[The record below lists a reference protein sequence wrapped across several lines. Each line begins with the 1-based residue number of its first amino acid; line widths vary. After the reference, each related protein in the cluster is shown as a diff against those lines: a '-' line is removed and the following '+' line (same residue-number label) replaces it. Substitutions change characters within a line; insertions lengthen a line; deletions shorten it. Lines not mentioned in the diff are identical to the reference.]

1 MNKIILFKFLLF
13 STFTLLSFGSF
24 GQEQMNDSEL
34 TNDWQLLK
42 TEKGIKFYV
51 KKDNCE
57 VFSGKEALTY
67 VYFKIENTTNV
78 SVKLTADFQ
87 AQYLEGCLGCA
98 GQEEMQKTFVIPA
111 KNSISESCGTET
123 IGLSRLV
130 KNPILKNGWTFK
142 AVVIDHVKFI

>member
-1 MNKIILFKFLLF
+1 MYKIKIIKSLLF
-13 STFTLLSFGSF
+13 GAATLWCFGVF
-24 GQEQMNDSEL
+24 GQEKMNDSEL
-34 TNDWQLLK
+34 TSEWQLLK

-57 VFSGKEALTY
+57 IFIGKEALTY
-67 VYFKIENTTNV
+67 VYFKIENTTNT
-78 SVKLTADFQ
+78 SVKLTAEFQ

-98 GQEEMQKTFVIPA
+98 GQEEMQKTYVIPA
-111 KNSISESCGTET
+111 KNSISESCGTEV

-130 KNPILKNGWTFK
+130 RNPILKNGWQFK